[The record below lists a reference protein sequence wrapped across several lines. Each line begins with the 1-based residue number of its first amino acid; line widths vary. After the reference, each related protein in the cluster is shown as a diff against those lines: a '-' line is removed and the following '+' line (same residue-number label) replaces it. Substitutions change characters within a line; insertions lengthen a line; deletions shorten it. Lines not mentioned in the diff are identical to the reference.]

1 MSEASQP
8 AEDAPRFVLSEF
20 LPYRIVALGH
30 VLSRRLGRAYA
41 DENIAIPEWR
51 VLAVISQAEAM
62 AARDVTA
69 MTPMDKMAVS
79 RAVASLEEKGLVLR
93 KPDPSDRRVSML
105 YLSTKGRMLFARI
118 ARLALD
124 FEARL
129 LEALD
134 EREAR
139 ALRALLDR
147 LDVRA
152 RQLAG
157 EGIPQPTDAS

>member
-1 MSEASQP
+1 MSEASQL
-8 AEDAPRFVLSEF
+8 AEESPRLVLSEF

-30 VLSRRLGRAYA
+30 LLSRRLGRAYA
-41 DENIAIPEWR
+41 DENLAIPEWR
-51 VLAVISQAEAM
+51 VLAVVSQAEAM

-79 RAVASLEEKGLVLR
+79 RAVASLEGKGLVLR

-105 YLSTKGRMLFARI
+105 YLSAKGRALFARV

-129 LEALD
+129 MEALD
-134 EREAR
+134 EGEAR
-139 ALRALLDR
+139 ALRAALDK
-147 LDVRA
+147 LDARA

-157 EGIPQPTDAS
+157 NGVSHPADAS